1 MAEVPAHVWFDPNT
15 GRLQV
20 TITSE
25 ENYSHRPEIKTVNA
39 RFEYHGGWHC
49 ELALWPGKPT
59 VARDPDSEQHAKA
72 LRRAEQETSI
82 LVDRVRAGNITVG
95 DFRPLIEAFNELK
108 ATGD

>member
-1 MAEVPAHVWFDPNT
+1 MAEVPARVWYDPNM

-20 TITSE
+20 NIISD

-59 VARDPDSEQHAKA
+59 IARDPDSEQRAKS
-72 LRRAEQETSI
+72 LRRVEQEISI
-82 LVDRVRAGNITVG
+82 LMDRVRNGNIVVG
-95 DFRPLIEAFNELK
+95 DFRPLIDAFNGLK
-108 ATGD
+108 EG